1 MPGPHLAQQFESG
14 STPPG
19 GYRIGSNWINDLL
32 QIVARLFG

>member
-1 MPGPHLAQQFESG
+1 MPGPHLACLLDSD

-19 GYRIGSNWINDLL
+19 GYRIGSNLITDLV